1 MGRERGK
8 RGRCRE
14 KVRGRESKRE
24 KKRGKEWE
32 NKRYRESIMY
42 WKRKSER
49 D

>member
-24 KKRGKEWE
+24 KEWE
-32 NKRYRESIMY
+32 NKRYRESITY

-49 D
+49 DRDG